1 MFFTWS
7 AWPHAA
13 AHQQDGF
20 LIRVNAELCR
30 RVLAGQ
36 LFVEFRVH
44 RNAERQDAVLRNA
57 ALYTAVGEQFTRGD
71 DVLHARHILPVRVER
86 VVGNNADGLNIGEF
100 FAFQLI
106 DHLRCKNMRTDDNI
120 GHMVRND
127 LANLDAPSA
136 LMILIMLGAEV
147 K

>member
-1 MFFTWS
+1 MVGV
-7 AWPHAA
+7 AHAA

-20 LIRVNAELCR
+20 LIRVNAEAVPPR
-30 RVLAGQ
+30 PRGTA
-36 LFVEFRVH
+36 FVEFRVH

-86 VVGNNADGLNIGEF
+86 VVGNNADGLDIGEF
-100 FAFQLI
+100 FAFFQLI
-106 DHLRCKNMRTDDNI
+106 DHLRCKTCVQMITS
-120 GHMVRND
+120 GTWFAMT

-136 LMILIMLGAEV
+136 LMILIMLGAEL